1 MIKRKFCGRIEA
13 CLPFVKSWFIGQ
25 KHFLKL
31 FFLDCCYL
39 RIFFNFG
46 AILPVFLW
54 RLFLSLFCQ
63 CLRSTSFILCSY
75 HRNNTSSCSCFT
87 QGEPFLFQS
96 RLLHL
101 LPLTA
106 VLSCPLGRNCR
117 QLTSP
122 SCCAHLINS
131 LIVKAGE
138 LFCSWS
144 GFVFE
149 QMNTNVFYL
158 GQCLGGWSRHLVLP
172 LKSTNN
178 SLSPLQICLGT
189 LVLRHGCLTDIC
201 ILLTNGKHCLNIL
214 SSVPKRKI
222 KTAPTFSWI
231 SLPAE
236 NMPVLHVYVSIL
248 VVGFL
253 TTSGGKKSD
262 HLAGSSA
269 SG

>member
-1 MIKRKFCGRIEA
+1 
-13 CLPFVKSWFIGQ
+13 
-25 KHFLKL
+25 
-31 FFLDCCYL
+31 
-39 RIFFNFG
+39 
-46 AILPVFLW
+46 
-54 RLFLSLFCQ
+54 
-63 CLRSTSFILCSY
+63 
-75 HRNNTSSCSCFT
+75 
-87 QGEPFLFQS
+87 
-96 RLLHL
+96 
-101 LPLTA
+101 
-106 VLSCPLGRNCR
+106 
-117 QLTSP
+117 
-122 SCCAHLINS
+122 
-131 LIVKAGE
+131 
-138 LFCSWS
+138 
-144 GFVFE
+144 
-149 QMNTNVFYL
+149 MNTNVFYL
-158 GQCLGGWSRHLVLP
+158 CQGLGGWSRHLVLP

-269 SG
+269 SGQKSDHLVRNLTTWSCQKKISKVKLGGLGPAT